1 MTLATITSLVAR
13 AGRSAAAAVAARPRS
28 ARGAAALAR
37 SPAPQGAPPA
47 AERLVVA
54 AAAGGRAGRSQ
65 PSFAAGRGLARRGL
79 AAATLPGAPPE
90 RWGAGGRRMRRRAR
104 PRRAAGA
111 APLPPK
117 DARLVFRRDHP
128 HPPSALGPPP
138 TTRADAPTGLPGP
151 LAGGADHAA
160 GDRAALAR
168 ELHTVTVAIAANAAI
183 FVAKLGAY
191 FATGSRWGGREGR
204 QFFLPLFRRAPP
216 TLDAPPPRPRSAML
230 AEVVHSVVDTAN
242 QALLRVGVVRS
253 RRAPTAAHPYG

>member
-1 MTLATITSLVAR
+1 
-13 AGRSAAAAVAARPRS
+13 
-28 ARGAAALAR
+28 
-37 SPAPQGAPPA
+37 
-47 AERLVVA
+47 
-54 AAAGGRAGRSQ
+54 
-65 PSFAAGRGLARRGL
+65 
-79 AAATLPGAPPE
+79 
-90 RWGAGGRRMRRRAR
+90 MRRCVR
-104 PRRAAGA
+104 PRRAAGVD
-111 APLPPK
+111 PLPPT
-117 DARLVFRRDHP
+117 DARLVFRHRDHP

-138 TTRADAPTGLPGP
+138 TTRADAPPGLPGP

-216 TLDAPPPRPRSAML
+216 TPARSPLDAPPPRPRSAML